1 MPHHISQR
9 HKSLRKTHKK
19 SKKPTMSNKGYTI
32 VKRIRHKGKPAPMHN
47 VNYAIRASLIPAN
60 NMKENESVMESM
72 AMNQNVR
79 RSSRAAS
86 AAASQKMSKQS
97 KKPKRN
103 TQKKW
108 KGVRY
113 NYYNISSK
121 QRVPRESIYYHFPA
135 SSSAASASASN
146 LNFLN
151 KFASMSVK

>member
-1 MPHHISQR
+1 MPHHLSTR
-9 HKSLRKTHKK
+9 KSMRKSMRK
-19 SKKPTMSNKGYTI
+19 SHKKPTMSNKGYTI

-60 NMKENESVMESM
+60 NQEMAAIEEESM
-72 AMNQNVR
+72 AMNQNLR

-86 AAASQKMSKQS
+86 AVASQRMSKQS
-97 KKPKRN
+97 KKAKKN

-121 QRVPRESIYYHFPA
+121 QGLPRESVFYHFPK

-146 LNFLN
+146 LN
-151 KFASMSVK
+151 KMFASMTL

>member
-1 MPHHISQR
+1 MPHHLSTR
-9 HKSLRKTHKK
+9 KSMRKSMRK
-19 SKKPTMSNKGYTI
+19 SHKKPTMSNKGYTI

-60 NMKENESVMESM
+60 NQEMAAIEEESM
-72 AMNQNVR
+72 TMNQNLR

-86 AAASQKMSKQS
+86 AAASQRMSKQS

-113 NYYNISSK
+113 NYHNISSE
-121 QRVPRESIYYHFPA
+121 QGVPREYVIQIPA
-135 SSSAASASASN
+135 SSAAASN
-146 LNFLN
+146 LN
-151 KFASMSVK
+151 KMFASMTL